1 MLFLYVNAYADLKVS
16 DGDTITI
23 DARKIRLY
31 GIDSPES
38 KQKCYYLSGEAW
50 DCGLE
55 AKHLLEELVRD
66 QDVRCVTQSIDLYK
80 REVAICY
87 VGENDLNRLMVQR
100 GMALSY
106 TQYSKKYAP
115 DELLAKKQFI
125 GIWNSAFMQP
135 EQFRRFKKYEAKNAK
150 QVKALNNQ

>member
-1 MLFLYVNAYADLKVS
+1 MTILYSISYADIKVS

-23 DARKIRLY
+23 DNRKIRLF

-55 AKHLLEELVRD
+55 AKYLLEELVKD
-66 QDVRCVTQSIDLYK
+66 QDVSCVTQSIDLYK
-80 REVAICY
+80 REIAICY
-87 VGENDLNRLMVQR
+87 ADEIELNRLMVQK

-106 TQYSKKYAP
+106 KQYSKK
-115 DELLAKKQFI
+115 I
-125 GIWNSAFMQP
+125 CT
-135 EQFRRFKKYEAKNAK
+135 
-150 QVKALNNQ
+150 